1 MRLCSLSARRSPAA
15 RPLPLAGRLLDAR
28 RLRPRGGRRV
38 RGRRRWRGG
47 GSGRRAPVHG
57 HGRVR
62 LRLPWRLLFRRLRP
76 LRGPR
81 PRCPLFRR
89 VLCGTGPVLL
99 GSLRLLGL
107 LGRRRRLLGRRC
119 GHGRPRQEGLG
130 YRVLREGARRR
141 RSTGRGGGPLRTRVA
156 RPGRVGAGGLV
167 RPRRLD
173 GVGRRRKRSLS
184 RIARRTAGRGALAVS
199 GHVGEPAAG
208 RGWLGAAG
216 PTLLAIRVLGA
227 ARKTLT
233 SGGPLRPAGSA
244 LRTTGVLPARR
255 GLRTT
260 RHGTSTRKTLTSG
273 GPLRP
278 AGSALRTTGVLPT
291 RRGLRTARRRVGAP
305 LLAVRVRRSPT
316 RIRRVREGSLA
327 TGRRAPPRFRPPC
340 GLLTGGGLRSA
351 RDGAPSREAL
361 TGGGPLRPARRR
373 VAPPLPGVVAA
384 GRRGLAV
391 HRPGVPSRFPPRR
404 LPPTSPVGVPVHGS
418 PRSPAGRVPGVRR
431 RVRVP
436 PAVVLLPGLLLP
448 GRGPPFRF
456 GSLLH
461 GYSPPSTR
469 VRTGPAPSTERSSAS
484 AATS

>member
-1 MRLCSLSARRSPAA
+1 MRLCFLSVRRSPAA
-15 RPLPLAGRLLDAR
+15 RPLPLAGRLLVAR
-28 RLRPRGGRRV
+28 RLRPRGGRGV

-47 GSGRRAPVHG
+47 RSGRRAPVHG

-62 LRLPWRLLFRRLRP
+62 LRLRLPWRLLLRRLRP

-89 VLCGTGPVLL
+89 ALRGTGPVLL

-184 RIARRTAGRGALAVS
+184 RIARRAAGRGALAVS
-199 GHVGEPAAG
+199 GRFGEPAAG

-216 PTLLAIRVLGA
+216 PTLLAIRVLGT
-227 ARKTLT
+227 ARKALA
-233 SGGPLRPAGSA
+233 GGGLLRPAGSA
-244 LRTTGVLPARR
+244 LRTTGILPAWR

-260 RHGTSTRKTLTSG
+260 RRS
-273 GPLRP
+273 
-278 AGSALRTTGVLPT
+278 
-291 RRGLRTARRRVGAP
+291 VGAP

-316 RIRRVREGSLA
+316 RVRRVREGPLA
-327 TGRRAPPRFRPPC
+327 AGRLAPPRFRPPC
-340 GLLTGGGLRSA
+340 GVLTGGGLRSA

-404 LPPTSPVGVPVHGS
+404 LPPTSLVGIPVHGN
-418 PRSPAGRVPGVRR
+418 PRLPAGRVPGVRR

>member
-1 MRLCSLSARRSPAA
+1 M
-15 RPLPLAGRLLDAR
+15 
-28 RLRPRGGRRV
+28 
-38 RGRRRWRGG
+38 
-47 GSGRRAPVHG
+47 
-57 HGRVR
+57 
-62 LRLPWRLLFRRLRP
+62 
-76 LRGPR
+76 
-81 PRCPLFRR
+81 
-89 VLCGTGPVLL
+89 
-99 GSLRLLGL
+99 

-141 RSTGRGGGPLRTRVA
+141 RSTGRGGGPLRARVA

-173 GVGRRRKRSLS
+173 GVGRRRKRPLS
-184 RIARRTAGRGALAVS
+184 RIARRAAGRGALAVS
-199 GHVGEPAAG
+199 GRVGEPAAG

-216 PTLLAIRVLGA
+216 PALLAIRVLRT
-227 ARKTLT
+227 ARKALVG
-233 SGGPLRPAGSA
+233 GGPLRPAGSA

-255 GLRTT
+255 DLRTA
-260 RHGTSTRKTLTSG
+260 RRGASTRKTLTSG
-273 GPLRP
+273 RPLRP
-278 AGSALRTTGVLPT
+278 A
-291 RRGLRTARRRVGAP
+291 RRSVGAP
-305 LLAVRVRRSPT
+305 LPAVRVRRSPT
-316 RIRRVREGSLA
+316 RVRRVREGPLA
-327 TGRRAPPRFRPPC
+327 AGRLAPPRFRPPC
-340 GLLTGGGLRSA
+340 GVLTGGGLRSA
-351 RDGAPSREAL
+351 RDGLPSREAL
-361 TGGGPLRPARRR
+361 TGGGPLRTARRR
-373 VAPPLPGVVAA
+373 AAPPLPGVVAA

-404 LPPTSPVGVPVHGS
+404 LPPTSLVGTPVHGS
-418 PRSPAGRVPGVRR
+418 PWLPAGRVPGVRR

-436 PAVVLLPGLLLP
+436 PSVVLLPGFLLP